1 MQLEFVIFYQLAKE
15 IQEKGGID
23 WGAGQNM
30 EQMLLL
36 SVLDTTQQAL
46 VAKEKRREEEKAEW
60 IGEKDALERERTQ
73 LRDENADQRIGM
85 ALMEERRI
93 RLDDWK
99 ERYKLAYEQQS
110 AEMKEMVKKYSAL
123 RRNQSKIQ
131 TNFDLAQNALAKE
144 QKESA
149 ILKRENKRLRVEVND
164 ARRAKR
170 RRADAVVC
178 IDVDE

>member
-1 MQLEFVIFYQLAKE
+1 
-15 IQEKGGID
+15 
-23 WGAGQNM
+23 
-30 EQMLLL
+30 
-36 SVLDTTQQAL
+36 
-46 VAKEKRREEEKAEW
+46 
-60 IGEKDALERERTQ
+60 
-73 LRDENADQRIGM
+73 
-85 ALMEERRI
+85 MEERRI